1 VHRAPPSRK
10 ATPNSHAVLP
20 SRSSAVR
27 WKRLKDRR
35 PSRKGAIIHRA
46 AINPCD
52 VADFNS
58 KRQRSEGRQRNISG
72 RKAYRLCGQTLSGR
86 RSLRRSARLKSPF
99 NQRSAADLE
108 ASGIKNDGGPRV
120 CHRYLGRDAN
130 FLNQAKATGT
140 ARIVLSCASVS
151 GKPSRFP

>member
-1 VHRAPPSRK
+1 MVREIRSIHATLPILIATGKGPKDVSEIFQGAKHIAFVGKPYRAE
-10 ATPNSHAVLP
+10 
-20 SRSSAVR
+20 
-27 WKRLKDRR
+27 D
-35 PSRKGAIIHRA
+35 
-46 AINPCD
+46 
-52 VADFNS
+52 
-58 KRQRSEGRQRNISG
+58 
-72 RKAYRLCGQTLSGR
+72 LSGAPR
-86 RSLRRSARLKSPF
+86 RLKSPF